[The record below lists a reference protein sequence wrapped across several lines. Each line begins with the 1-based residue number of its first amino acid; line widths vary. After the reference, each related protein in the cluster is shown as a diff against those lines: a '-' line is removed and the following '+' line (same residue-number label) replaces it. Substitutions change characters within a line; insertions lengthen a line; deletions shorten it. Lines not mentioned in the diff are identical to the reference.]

1 MVKGILELMDV
12 AMTSTL
18 VCDTRKGRFDVG
30 FEPIVRA
37 RGGFVELCSEVDVS
51 VLGAVKSSTQ
61 VFWCGRRTN

>member
-1 MVKGILELMDV
+1 
-12 AMTSTL
+12 MTSTL

>member
-1 MVKGILELMDV
+1 MIKGILELMDV

-18 VCDTRKGRFDVG
+18 VCDTRKGRFEVG

-51 VLGAVKSSTQ
+51 VLWRSK
-61 VFWCGRRTN
+61 

>member
-1 MVKGILELMDV
+1 MIKGIIELMDV

-61 VFWCGRRTN
+61 VFGCGRRTN